1 MRLNRRRLFDVVQK
15 IFRAKSV
22 KSFNRRKKMFQ
33 NLKNK
38 IITETGQDPV
48 TIPFKA
54 ANNRSRQSIS
64 SHNSL
69 SIDELSRIEE
79 VIFEDIKSLLA
90 AITQSGKFITERSGN
105 KCTKA

>member
-1 MRLNRRRLFDVVQK
+1 
-15 IFRAKSV
+15 
-22 KSFNRRKKMFQ
+22 MFQ

-48 TIPFKA
+48 TIPFKV

-79 VIFEDIKSLLA
+79 VFFGDMETLVA
-90 AITQSGKFITERSGN
+90 AIIQSGKLIAERSGN
-105 KCTKA
+105 KCTEA